1 MNKRISVIFENSKIP
16 FLSIDPE
23 YNVQDALELLASK
36 DLGALVVVENDQVVG
51 IFSERD
57 FVKRVVIPKKDH
69 TKIKIR
75 DVMTT
80 EVFCG
85 TSDWDTEEC
94 LRLMDEKQIRHIPIV
109 DNGKLIGCLSVLDV
123 ITALLAAKQ
132 TAIKDLESYVSK
144 NWPL

>member
-1 MNKRISVIFENSKIP
+1 MSTRISVIFENSKIP
-16 FLSIDPE
+16 FLSIGPDDS
-23 YNVQDALELLASK
+23 VQEALELLANN
-36 DLGALVVVENDQVVG
+36 DLGALVVVENGQVCG

-69 TKIKIR
+69 ATVKIR

-80 EVFCG
+80 EVYCG
-85 TSDWDTEEC
+85 TPDWDTEEC

-109 DNGKLIGCLSVLDV
+109 DNGKLVACISVLDV
-123 ITALLAAKQ
+123 ITALLEAKQ
-132 TAIKDLESYVSK
+132 NAIKDLESYVSK

>member
-1 MNKRISVIFENSKIP
+1 MSKKISIIFEDSKLP
-16 FLSIDPE
+16 FLSIGPDE
-23 YNVQDALELLASK
+23 NVEEALVLLGNNN
-36 DLGALVVVENDQVVG
+36 LGALVVVENEQVIG

-69 TKIKIR
+69 KKVKIR

-85 TSDWDTEEC
+85 TPDWDTEEC
-94 LRLMDEKQIRHIPIV
+94 LRLMDEKQIRHIPIL
-109 DNGKLIGCLSVLDV
+109 DNGKLVACLSVLDV
-123 ITALLAAKQ
+123 ITALLAVKQ